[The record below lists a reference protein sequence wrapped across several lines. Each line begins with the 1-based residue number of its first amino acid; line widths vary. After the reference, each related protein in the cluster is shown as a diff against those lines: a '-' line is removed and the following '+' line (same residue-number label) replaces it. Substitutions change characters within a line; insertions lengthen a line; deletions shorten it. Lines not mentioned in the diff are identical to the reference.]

1 MSNAKYRG
9 WIRVTILWWFLVIGQ
24 LRFYARNNVSDSFFV
39 LSHLR
44 SSLSTF
50 WFTEISP
57 LHWHQYT
64 INKQGRL
71 GGHIFEPHCW
81 NIYDNK
87 WKTKCAIYLHIFTL
101 FAFNQKLAKILL
113 DKADSSLDPFIS
125 QTPDNSRIFSFPKSI
140 VHFLLSHLISFFSV
154 IHSVMLSLQSSGG
167 NETQKWLQQSD

>member
-1 MSNAKYRG
+1 MNNAKFRG
-9 WIRVTILWWFLVIGQ
+9 WIRVKILWWFLVIGQ
-24 LRFYARNNVSDSFFV
+24 LRFYTRNNVSDSSFV

-57 LHWHQYT
+57 FHWHQYT

-101 FAFNQKLAKILL
+101 FAFNQKLAKFFLTKRTHPWIHL
-113 DKADSSLDPFIS
+113 SPRR
-125 QTPDNSRIFSFPKSI
+125 QTTQENFSFPKSF

-154 IHSVMLSLQSSGG
+154 IHNVMLSLQSSRG